1 MIPAHSFTPRDHQ
14 PLRWWTSAQLREI
27 ARRFEEACRGWQA
40 AWLPRRGPELDVS
53 AMLAWEAPCL
63 GQQSWASLGYGTTGR
78 AWVPPVG
85 DARQLVT
92 AALFQDTN
100 TQVPGRHICGPIAAG
115 IAAQA
120 EDDLLAVLRDAL
132 QMDGK
137 RQAFAPN
144 DNVFRPWSGAV
155 AVSAS
160 VGGVA
165 VLRLLMDG
173 STAATVL
180 SVPKAAASCE
190 VVAKAPLSSIEEACA
205 DHRISLQVA
214 LHPCE
219 LELGALTSLQPGD
232 ILPLPHPLGTPL
244 QVTLGDNPICGAFLG
259 RQRTAVAVE
268 LVRGTPA
275 PHLLDTEYNANQ

>member
-1 MIPAHSFTPRDHQ
+1 MNPAHSFTARDHQ
-14 PLRWWTSAQLREI
+14 PLRWWTSTQLREI

-40 AWLPRRGPELDVS
+40 AWLPRRGPELEVS

-63 GQQSWASLGYGTTGR
+63 GKQSWASLGYGTTGR
-78 AWVPPVG
+78 AWVPPV
-85 DARQLVT
+85 DEARQLVA
-92 AALFQDTN
+92 AALFQNTDT
-100 TQVPGRHICGPIAAG
+100 PGSGRHACGTIAAG

-120 EDDLLAVLRDAL
+120 EGDLLAVLRDAL
-132 QMDGK
+132 QLGGE
-137 RQAFAPN
+137 REVFAPN
-144 DNVFRPWSGAV
+144 DKVFRPWSGAV
-155 AVSAS
+155 AVSAT

-165 VLRLLMDG
+165 LLRLLMDG
-173 STAATVL
+173 GTAASML
-180 SVPKAAASCE
+180 SVPMAAAPPRE
-190 VVAKAPLSSIEEACA
+190 VTKAPLSSIEEACA

-244 QVTLGDNPICGAFLG
+244 RVTLGDNTICGAFLG

-275 PHLLDTEYNANQ
+275 PQSLATA

>member
-1 MIPAHSFTPRDHQ
+1 MIPAHSFPARDHQ
-14 PLRWWTSAQLREI
+14 PLRWWTSVQLRDI
-27 ARRFEEACRGWQA
+27 ARHVEEGCRGWQA
-40 AWLPRRGPELDVS
+40 AWLPRRGPDLEVS
-53 AMLAWEAPCL
+53 AMLAWEVPCL

-132 QMDGK
+132 QMEGE
-137 RQAFAPN
+137 RQGFAPK

-155 AVSAS
+155 AISAT

-173 STAATVL
+173 GSAASVL
-180 SVPKAAASCE
+180 SVPTAAASRE
-190 VVAKAPLSSIEEACA
+190 KAKAPLSSIEEACA
-205 DHRISLQVA
+205 DQRISLQVA

-244 QVTLGDNPICGAFLG
+244 QVTLGDNTICGAFLG
-259 RQRTAVAVE
+259 KQRTAVAVE

-275 PHLLDTEYNANQ
+275 PHSLATAYNPDQ